1 LARVRTGIATALD
14 DLAASIPGDGI
25 SVAGILAQ
33 LGGRGYG
40 FAIFLLAAPNLTPG
54 PSLPGFSTLFGLP
67 MLALAL
73 GMLLGRPHPVL
84 PRFLGDRRIAR
95 ARLVRMLG
103 LMVPVARQ
111 ADRLL
116 RPRMPALV
124 RARRLDA
131 AALVALSV
139 LLVLPFPFV
148 SLAAAGAALLIALG
162 LLAEDGGAIAL
173 GLVATLAS
181 LALYGG
187 FVWLAYA
194 AYMAV

>member
-1 LARVRTGIATALD
+1 MRTGIATALD
-14 DLAASIPGDGI
+14 DLAASIPGDGV

>member
-1 LARVRTGIATALD
+1 VRAGIAATLD
-14 DLAASIPGDGI
+14 ELAASIPGDGI
-25 SVAGILAQ
+25 SLAGLLER

-84 PRFLGDRRIAR
+84 PRMLGARRIAQ

-103 LMVPVARQ
+103 LMLPVARQ

-116 RPRMPALV
+116 RPRIPALV

-139 LLVLPFPFV
+139 LLILPFPFV

-173 GLVATLAS
+173 GLAATLAS
-181 LALYGG
+181 LGLYVG
-187 FVWLAYA
+187 FVWLAYV
-194 AYMAV
+194 AYMVA

>member
-1 LARVRTGIATALD
+1 MRTGIATALD

-84 PRFLGDRRIAR
+84 PRFLGARRIAR

>member
-1 LARVRTGIATALD
+1 
-14 DLAASIPGDGI
+14 
-25 SVAGILAQ
+25 
-33 LGGRGYG
+33 
-40 FAIFLLAAPNLTPG
+40 
-54 PSLPGFSTLFGLP
+54 

-73 GMLLGRPHPVL
+73 GMLVGRPHPVL
-84 PRFLGDRRIAR
+84 PRVLGARRIAQ

-103 LMVPVARQ
+103 LMLPVARQ

-116 RPRMPALV
+116 RPRIPALV

-139 LLVLPFPFV
+139 LLILPFPFV

-173 GLVATLAS
+173 GLAATLAS
-181 LALYGG
+181 LGLYVG
-187 FVWLAYA
+187 FVWLAYV
-194 AYMAV
+194 AYMVA

>member
-1 LARVRTGIATALD
+1 MRTGIATALD